1 MLIDLLAY
9 EYKWTKHDI
18 YRLPLAE
25 ALCFQSAIYERRE
38 VKTGVPSFTE
48 RDILSSLQTEN

>member
-25 ALCFQSAIYERRE
+25 ALCLQSAIYERRE
-38 VKTGVPSFTE
+38 VKTGVPSFAE
-48 RDILSSLQTEN
+48 RDLLKTLNSEL